1 VPAGVAELLQSNN
14 SAAYPYPSQRTQEGP
29 HPTVEALQAEERTK
43 LQDVVDQIRTGNPYE
58 LNASGQLLLP
68 GFAPMTIAGLTEDL
82 ASRRVTA
89 EPALEKL
96 IVRLTRLP
104 LQKSGQAALKP
115 FGYDLFNNS
124 VLSLLPMYNT
134 PVPADYVI
142 GPGDLLQVQLFG
154 SQNQTLSLAVHR
166 DGVVSFPQL
175 GPIPV
180 AGRRY
185 SEIKSDIESR
195 VARQMIGVHANV
207 SMGETRTI
215 NVFVLGEAK
224 YPGSYTVSGLATVT
238 TALFAAGG
246 VETAGSLRNIQVKR
260 QGATV
265 RTLDLY
271 DFLMRGDSSNDIQ
284 LLPGDV
290 VFIPPVGPTVSLDG
304 EVLRPAIYELRGSGT
319 VADLIQMGGGLTP
332 NADRGRAALVRID
345 AQQRRVVL
353 NVEPSASTLEP
364 LHNGDVLNIARLR
377 PQLDSGVTVQ
387 GYVYRPKYF
396 AWHEGVRLSEVIP
409 TVDELKPGADQH
421 YLLIRRELPP
431 NRHIVVLSADLSAAL
446 HSPGSVADVVLMPR
460 DTITVFD
467 LQSSRQY
474 VIEPIM
480 DELRLQSNLAQPTEI
495 VHVDGQVK
503 VPGDYPLEPGMRV
516 ADLIRAGGSLG
527 PTAYAGRAELSRFT
541 VVNGEQRETQVL
553 AIDLSAVRS
562 GDPNANLL
570 LEPFDRLSVKQIS
583 EWTEQN
589 QVTLSGEVR
598 FPGIYTIQPGE
609 TMHSVLDRA
618 GGLTEYAFPQGS
630 VFIRAELK
638 RQEQDQLDRYAQR
651 MKLDISESELMAAR
665 GAQGNPGVAVS
676 IGESLLSQLQSAKA
690 VGRLVINLP
699 AILRTRPGST
709 VDVVLRNGDELVVPK
724 QRQDVI
730 VIGEVQD
737 PTSHLYLRSM
747 SRDDYIDQSGGLTNQ
762 ADKHHIY
769 IVRAD
774 GSVVTGSRGWF
785 RASDSVEI
793 RPGDAI
799 VVPLNAEKLPALIV
813 WQSATSILYNLAI
826 AAIALHSF

>member
-1 VPAGVAELLQSNN
+1 
-14 SAAYPYPSQRTQEGP
+14 
-29 HPTVEALQAEERTK
+29 
-43 LQDVVDQIRTGNPYE
+43 
-58 LNASGQLLLP
+58 
-68 GFAPMTIAGLTEDL
+68 
-82 ASRRVTA
+82 
-89 EPALEKL
+89 
-96 IVRLTRLP
+96 
-104 LQKSGQAALKP
+104 
-115 FGYDLFNNS
+115 
-124 VLSLLPMYNT
+124 
-134 PVPADYVI
+134 
-142 GPGDLLQVQLFG
+142 
-154 SQNQTLSLAVHR
+154 
-166 DGVVSFPQL
+166 
-175 GPIPV
+175 
-180 AGRRY
+180 
-185 SEIKSDIESR
+185 
-195 VARQMIGVHANV
+195 
-207 SMGETRTI
+207 
-215 NVFVLGEAK
+215 
-224 YPGSYTVSGLATVT
+224 
-238 TALFAAGG
+238 
-246 VETAGSLRNIQVKR
+246 
-260 QGATV
+260 
-265 RTLDLY
+265 
-271 DFLMRGDSSNDIQ
+271 MRGDSSNDIK

-290 VFIPPVGPTVSLDG
+290 VFIPPVGLTVSLDG
-304 EVLRPAIYELRGSGT
+304 EVLRPAIYEVKNGGT

-332 NADRGRAALVRID
+332 NADRERAALVRVD

-353 NVEPSASTLEP
+353 NVDPLALTVEP
-364 LHNGDVLNIARLR
+364 LRNGDVLNIARLR

-431 NRHIVVLSADLSAAL
+431 NRHIVVLSADLAAAL
-446 HSPGSVADVVLMPR
+446 HSPASSADVALMPR

-467 LQSSRQY
+467 LQTSRQY
-474 VIEPIM
+474 VIQPIM

-516 ADLIRAGGSLG
+516 DDLIRAGGSLG
-527 PTAYAGRAELSRFT
+527 PTAYAARAELSRFT
-541 VVNGEQRETQVL
+541 VVNGEQRQTQVL

-583 EWTEQN
+583 EWTEQS

-598 FPGIYTIQPGE
+598 FPGVYTIKPGE

-618 GGLTEYAFPQGS
+618 GGLTKYAFPQGS
-630 VFIRAELK
+630 VFIRAELR
-638 RQEQDQLDRYAQR
+638 RQEQDELDRYAQR
-651 MKLDISESELMAAR
+651 MKLDISESALLAAR
-665 GAQGNPGVAVS
+665 GAQGNAGAAAS

-699 AILRTRPGST
+699 AIIRTRPGSM

-747 SRDDYIDQSGGLTNQ
+747 SRDDYIDQSGGLTSQ

-769 IVRAD
+769 VVRAD
-774 GSVVTGSRGWF
+774 GSVVTGNRGWF
-785 RASDSVEI
+785 RGGDSVEI

-799 VVPLNAEKLPALIV
+799 VVPLDTERLPGLVV
-813 WQSATSILYNLAI
+813 WEAVSSILYNLSI